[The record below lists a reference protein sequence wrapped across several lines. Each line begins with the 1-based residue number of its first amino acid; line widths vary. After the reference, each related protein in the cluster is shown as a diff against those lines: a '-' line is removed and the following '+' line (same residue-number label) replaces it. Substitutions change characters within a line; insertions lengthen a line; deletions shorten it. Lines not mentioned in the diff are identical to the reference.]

1 MSLCR
6 GCGGVVGRDCWNPQ
20 ECEWI
25 SRDME
30 ARAAAER
37 VLYERDYA
45 DYCAAQE
52 REYGEFLE
60 IEYQAHVAESGG
72 LMLGLA

>member
-1 MSLCR
+1 MSVCR

-30 ARAAAER
+30 VNYRQGEIARQSEYDNAMKALEEQ
-37 VLYERDYA
+37 YEHDLSV
-45 DYCAAQE
+45 
-52 REYGEFLE
+52 EFLDE
-60 IEYQAHVAESGG
+60 WWFGAGIS
-72 LMLGLA
+72 